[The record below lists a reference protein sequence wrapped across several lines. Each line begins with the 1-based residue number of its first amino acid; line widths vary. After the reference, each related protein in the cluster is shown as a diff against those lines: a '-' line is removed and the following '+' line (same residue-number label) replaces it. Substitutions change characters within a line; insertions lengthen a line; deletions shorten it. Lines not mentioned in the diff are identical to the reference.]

1 MKGDHK
7 VLRTTRQTF
16 NLGKSTLL
24 FSEEM
29 WKEHG
34 VPLDTGRPMWPPQG
48 DQYPQGWL
56 PGANA
61 SNKVIEPSIQK
72 AMQNPE
78 SEVMRQGKF
87 STQQDCYGDKELK
100 AISHLSNF
108 GGTAP
113 E

>member
-1 MKGDHK
+1 MATSGD
-7 VLRTTRQTF
+7 
-16 NLGKSTLL
+16 
-24 FSEEM
+24 E
-29 WKEHG
+29 
-34 VPLDTGRPMWPPQG
+34 
-48 DQYPQGWL
+48 YPQGWF
-56 PGANA
+56 PGANS
-61 SNKVIEPSIQK
+61 SNKVIEPSMQK

-108 GGTAP
+108 SGTAQ

>member
-1 MKGDHK
+1 M
-7 VLRTTRQTF
+7 
-16 NLGKSTLL
+16 
-24 FSEEM
+24 
-29 WKEHG
+29 
-34 VPLDTGRPMWPPQG
+34 
-48 DQYPQGWL
+48 
-56 PGANA
+56 
-61 SNKVIEPSIQK
+61 QK

-108 GGTAP
+108 SGTAQ